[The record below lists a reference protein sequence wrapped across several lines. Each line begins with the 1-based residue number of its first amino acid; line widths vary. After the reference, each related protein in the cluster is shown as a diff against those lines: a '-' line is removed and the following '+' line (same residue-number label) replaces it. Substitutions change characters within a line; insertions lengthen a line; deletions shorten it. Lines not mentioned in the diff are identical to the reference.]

1 MSKCNFFSMVIP
13 VGLGHVAFCVS
24 CKNGVLALRELRN
37 QCFWRCVSYKNSIF
51 GVALVTKTVFLALR
65 ELQKQ

>member
-37 QCFWRCVSYKNSIF
+37 QCF